1 MLQLL
6 LVLLLP
12 VAILSE
18 STQCLNNVTI
28 PLTTKDFNSTTK
40 VFRKNNLTFRQTETI
55 TQNGNILGCVCD
67 VKQCIKKCCPLGQ
80 SKINDTCQVDG
91 NFHTISVYDYMEHL
105 HNTTDFHVV
114 VKDTNCDGYHLEE
127 DEIFYIQKHGGLV
140 ISSDIEYNHSFH
152 DYCID
157 YFSSGKINA
166 YLCVRDDEVPEKSPL
181 VNTIGMIISMPF
193 LILTFIVYLLLPERN
208 LHAKCL
214 MCYVLSLAL
223 AYFFLVFIQFN
234 NSLSPATCAAFA
246 AFCHYFFMSSFC
258 WMNISCVDIFW
269 TFSGKRGFGLSNKSA
284 ERKRFLIYCLYT
296 YLFPLCL
303 IGIIFILNQG
313 EKKTWFHPQFGHGQC
328 FLGKGYPHLLYFY
341 GPMGIMLIFNVI
353 LFTLTALKIRQINRD
368 TAMLKRPENK
378 MHYDRD
384 RQTFQLYMK
393 LLLALGINWTMEFIS
408 WLVNWTLNDTYKEIW
423 YVTDFCNAIYGV
435 IIFIIFVCKKSIWIM
450 LKKRYYIFKG
460 QPQKARS
467 LSMRTSAFEMSQT
480 EKTVVY

>member
-1 MLQLL
+1 MLRACSILIAVFAL
-6 LVLLLP
+6 FAESKVVLSSKEYF
-12 VAILSE
+12 IH
-18 STQCLNNVTI
+18 
-28 PLTTKDFNSTTK
+28 
-40 VFRKNNLTFRQTETI
+40 
-55 TQNGNILGCVCD
+55 
-67 VKQCIKKCCPLGQ
+67 KCCESNQQFNESVSCVAKSKDYSITTYNRSVPSLNKVPLKYAELDCDKYMLEPSQYEGDVYFLQ
-80 SKINDTCQVDG
+80 DNGTLWMPNADDLVNFEEYCVDRDSNG
-91 NFHTISVYDYMEHL
+91 
-105 HNTTDFHVV
+105 TDHV
-114 VKDTNCDGYHLEE
+114 
-127 DEIFYIQKHGGLV
+127 LV
-140 ISSDIEYNHSFH
+140 CYRNETESDIS
-152 DYCID
+152 I
-157 YFSSGKINA
+157 IA
-166 YLCVRDDEVPEKSPL
+166 YK
-181 VNTIGMIISMPF
+181 IGMIISMPF

>member
-1 MLQLL
+1 M
-6 LVLLLP
+6 
-12 VAILSE
+12 
-18 STQCLNNVTI
+18 NVVHLFCFAYVT
-28 PLTTKDFNSTTK
+28 LAAGNTLRKCCDLDKTVMDFNCTRISHSGEFGVALSK
-40 VFRKNNLTFRQTETI
+40 SFGLN
-55 TQNGNILGCVCD
+55 
-67 VKQCIKKCCPLGQ
+67 LGQ
-80 SKINDTCQVDG
+80 FQLEFGLDCKDKNKFHLNRSIDEEYFDLSSNGELTKYYEDKIFKKFDFCVDLFDGGFGAFECEDTI
-91 NFHTISVYDYMEHL
+91 N
-105 HNTTDFHVV
+105 
-114 VKDTNCDGYHLEE
+114 LET
-127 DEIFYIQKHGGLV
+127 Y
-140 ISSDIEYNHSFH
+140 
-152 DYCID
+152 
-157 YFSSGKINA
+157 
-166 YLCVRDDEVPEKSPL
+166 
-181 VNTIGMIISMPF
+181 TIGMIISMPF